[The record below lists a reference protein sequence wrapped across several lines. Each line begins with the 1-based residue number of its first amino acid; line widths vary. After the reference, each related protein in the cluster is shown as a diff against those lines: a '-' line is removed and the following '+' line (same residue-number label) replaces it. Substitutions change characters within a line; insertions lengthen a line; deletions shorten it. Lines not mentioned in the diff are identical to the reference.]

1 MLVLSVILW
10 MKMLSGALL
19 NSCLS
24 FAVTN
29 EVVWLLFI
37 KKITSK
43 KKKSP
48 DGGSE
53 SHSPHLPH

>member
-37 KKITSK
+37 KKITSIK
-43 KKKSP
+43 L
-48 DGGSE
+48 
-53 SHSPHLPH
+53 SHDFSVRRLTEGA